1 MCPSRTA
8 GESKAPRRL
17 HLRAPHRRSG
27 CGPSIRGVPLPPESS
42 LQFIT
47 LCHDVPLLV
56 VHGEFEKHRMQA
68 ARCLNMYALRAMHT
82 GPRSSRTLLCSLHGA
97 LPSNAAVTATFL
109 LAAESAES
117 HTTVVLLSSRLARA
131 GASRR
136 GSQAFSLPPPPHA
149 PRRNRSNIFAEA
161 ALGMHALGFRL
172 S

>member
-109 LAAESAES
+109 SSPPNPPNRTPPWCSCPRALRGPAHHGVAAKPSPFHRRRTLPAATAATFS
-117 HTTVVLLSSRLARA
+117 MKQLLERTR
-131 GASRR
+131 
-136 GSQAFSLPPPPHA
+136 
-149 PRRNRSNIFAEA
+149 
-161 ALGMHALGFRL
+161 
-172 S
+172 